1 MVSAEVAPVV
11 GRQLLNVV
19 TAGMYDNPMMVY
31 REYIQNAVDSIDAA
45 EEKRTLLR
53 KDAQVRITIT
63 GHDRTVCIED
73 NGCGLDNES
82 APTVLTSLGS
92 SPKEGSAQRGFRGIG
107 RLGGL
112 AYCDEL
118 VFETRSSATERVAF
132 VRWDRRKLEKLTV
145 KRERGVLLTETIRQ
159 VVTAGFRK
167 SQSEDP
173 PRFFRVRMVNV
184 QRFHSDSLM
193 NVKTVQTYLSQVAPV
208 PYDPAFLFTKEL
220 TDRFST
226 IPDFRSYS
234 ISVNGRPVQRPY
246 TDTFAITSNR
256 SDTILRPEFFTI
268 TDSSGNAIAEGWYA
282 ATNFTAALPP
292 SSPVRGIRIRSGNIE
307 VGEEHFLENLY
318 LERRFAG
325 WQIGEIH
332 VLPGAFQVNAR
343 RDGFEATG
351 NFERLLEQ
359 MGVVTR
365 HLSIQCRKHSLVR
378 AGLMRLER
386 AVAESE
392 KRLSKA
398 VTYIDRYH
406 YAATVE
412 SSIQKLKEVERIAA
426 ALPENN
432 VLARRYAAVKKTLD
446 EMGHTPTYIGQML
459 DGRKLCMGSKE
470 LLGQVAKSVIEV
482 FPKALTA
489 DEVIHA
495 ILKPY
500 LRSGYKP

>member
-1 MVSAEVAPVV
+1 MVSTAQIAPVV

-45 EEKRTLLR
+45 EEQKIVARM
-53 KDAQVRITIT
+53 DAQVRITIT
-63 GHDRTVCIED
+63 GHDRSVCIED

-82 APTVLTSLGS
+82 APTVLASLGS
-92 SPKEGSAQRGFRGIG
+92 SPKEGSTHRGFRGIG

-118 VFETRSSATERVAF
+118 IFETRSSAAEPVA
-132 VRWDRRKLEKLTV
+132 VVAWDRRKLEKLTV
-145 KRERGVLLTETIRQ
+145 KREKGVLLTETIKQ
-159 VVTAGFRK
+159 VVKAGFRDARP
-167 SQSEDP
+167 EDG

-184 QRFHSDSLM
+184 RRFHADCLM
-193 NVKTVQTYLSQVAPV
+193 NIKTVVSYLSQVAPV
-208 PYDPAFLFTKEL
+208 PYNPAFSYAKDL

-226 IPDFRSYS
+226 ISDFRSYS
-234 ISVNGRPVQRPY
+234 ISVNGRLVQRPY
-246 TDTFAITSNR
+246 VDTFAITSNR

-268 TDSSGNAIAEGWYA
+268 TDASGSAITEGWYA
-282 ATNFTAALPP
+282 VTNFMAALPP

-307 VGEEHFLENLY
+307 VGDEHFLDDLY
-318 LERRFAG
+318 VERRFAG

-332 VLPGAFQVNAR
+332 VVPGAFQVNAR

-359 MGVVTR
+359 MGVVAR
-365 HLSIQCRKHSLVR
+365 HLSSQCRKHSLAR

-386 AVAESE
+386 AVVESE

-398 VTYIDRYH
+398 ITYIDRYH
-406 YAATVE
+406 YSATVE
-412 SSIQKLKEVERIAA
+412 SSKQKLKEVEKIAV
-426 ALPENN
+426 ALPTHD

-459 DGRKLCMGSKE
+459 DGRKLCMPQKE
-470 LLGQVAKSVIEV
+470 LLGKVAKSVIEA

-489 DEVIHA
+489 DELIQA

-500 LRSGYKP
+500 LRSGN